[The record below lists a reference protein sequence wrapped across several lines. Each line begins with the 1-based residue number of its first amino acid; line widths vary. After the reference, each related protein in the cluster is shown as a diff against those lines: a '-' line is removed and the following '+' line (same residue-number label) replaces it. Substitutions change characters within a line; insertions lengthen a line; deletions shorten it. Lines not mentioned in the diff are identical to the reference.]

1 MLDNAR
7 VMRSALQLASRVLF
21 ACLLL
26 TAMTVACTTI
36 PPAPTPPPSTAP
48 TPTATP
54 LPDVV
59 VPFVLNRDPAPGA
72 ILGTSGRIEVTFSEP
87 VSGVDPTSFMVSD
100 DAGAVVDAD
109 VTLDPAGRVATLM
122 PASGLTVAVGY
133 RVSLT
138 DAIRDEA
145 GNRLEPTTWDLSA
158 THSVS
163 FAAGPFTGYQFG
175 ATTAHLVAI
184 KRSAMAKGSSASTSE
199 YRVMDG
205 AGYLKI
211 ENGVWAGYW
220 VHGTPAGA
228 ALDDLAAPLP
238 PLPTCDY
245 VDLPTARP
253 SYGDWATTVLDTV
266 FMLPSGYAPKDLV
279 DTSQAGLNGSYYV
292 RSIAVSDLKAM
303 VAAAAAD
310 GAQLAVQ
317 SAYRSYTG
325 QVLTFS
331 GWVRQ
336 VGYGEALKTS
346 ARPGHS
352 EHQLGTAIDFRSV
365 GGGSPWN
372 YPDWAKTPEGAWLA
386 ANAWTFGWVMS
397 YPSGTSAV
405 TCYRYEPWH
414 YRYVGRTMAA
424 AVHDAGTTLRQWLWS
439 QAYGVR

>member
-1 MLDNAR
+1 MGAMSTFRHACLGLSL
-7 VMRSALQLASRVLF
+7 VF
-21 ACLLL
+21 AC
-26 TAMTVACTTI
+26 VACNAAPVPSPSPSQPPSPTAS
-36 PPAPTPPPSTAP
+36 PSPAPTPDTTAP
-48 TPTATP
+48 
-54 LPDVV
+54 VV
-59 VPFVLNRDPAPGA
+59 LRQDPAPGA
-72 ILGTSGRIEVTFSEP
+72 ILDTPGRIEVTFSEP
-87 VSGVDPTSFMVSD
+87 VSGVDPVSFQLSD
-100 DAGAVVDAD
+100 EAGAVVNAE
-109 VTLDPAGRVATLM
+109 VTLDPAGRVATLT
-122 PASGLTVAVGY
+122 PADGLTVAVGY
-133 RVSLT
+133 RVTLNSV
-138 DAIRDEA
+138 IRDEA

-163 FAAGPFTGYQFG
+163 FAAGTYTGYQFG
-175 ATTAHLVAI
+175 ATTADLVAI
-184 KRSAMAKGSSASTSE
+184 KRSVMAKGSSASTSE

-205 AGYLKI
+205 AGYLMI
-211 ENGVWAGYW
+211 DNGVWAGYW

-245 VDLPTARP
+245 LDLPAARA

-266 FMLPSGYAPKDLV
+266 FMLPSGYAPKDMV
-279 DTSQAGLNGSYYV
+279 DTSLAGLNGSYFV
-292 RSIAVSDLKAM
+292 RTIAVSDLKAM
-303 VAAAAAD
+303 VDAAAAD
-310 GAQLAVQ
+310 GAHLAVQ
-317 SAYRSYTG
+317 SAYRSYRG
-325 QVLTFS
+325 QVLTFN

-372 YPDWAKTPEGAWLA
+372 YPDWAKTTEGAWLA

-405 TCYRYEPWH
+405 SCYRYEPWH
-414 YRYVGRTMAA
+414 YRYVGRTTAA
-424 AVHDAGTTLRQWLWS
+424 AVHDAGRTLREWLWS